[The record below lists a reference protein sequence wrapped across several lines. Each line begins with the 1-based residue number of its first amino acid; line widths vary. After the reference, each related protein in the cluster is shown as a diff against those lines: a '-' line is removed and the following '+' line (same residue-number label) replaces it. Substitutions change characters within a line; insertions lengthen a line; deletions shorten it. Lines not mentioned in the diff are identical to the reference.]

1 MQADDND
8 DRKALFNTYVDGE
21 MSDDEVADFERRLD
35 DDPDLRADY
44 EEFESFVDDLQD
56 LPCKSAP
63 DGFADD
69 VRDKIRRRSHGR
81 FFAPDNL
88 TYARRPPQELAAV
101 AMLVIMASA
110 YLAFG
115 LSMDRTLDG
124 PAETRLEVPP
134 SPTDRGS

>member
-1 MQADDND
+1 MQADDNED
-8 DRKALFNTYVDGE
+8 PKPLFSAAVDGE
-21 MSDDEVADFERRLD
+21 MTDREAADFEQRLEE
-35 DDPDLRADY
+35 DPELRADY
-44 EEFESFVDDLQD
+44 EEFESFVDDLQN
-56 LPCKSAP
+56 LPRKSAP

-69 VRDKIRRRSHGR
+69 VRDQIRRRSHGR

-115 LSMDRTLDG
+115 LSMDRTIDS
-124 PAETRLEVPP
+124 PAEPRLEVPP
-134 SPTDRGS
+134 SPHGSRR